1 MKLVVDASVAV
12 KWFLPEPS
20 REPDA
25 DRAATL
31 LRAVR
36 DGEVE
41 LLEPPH
47 WLAEVAAVLT
57 RLRPGIAAEAI
68 DLMDAMELETAAGAE
83 LYKRASHLAR
93 QLNQHLFDT
102 LYHALAL
109 ENDALLVTAD
119 DRYLRKA
126 GQLGNVVALDE
137 WAPPA
142 AAAAG

>member
-12 KWFLPEPS
+12 KWFLPDES

-36 DGEVE
+36 DGAVD
-41 LLEPPH
+41 LIEPPH
-47 WLAEVAAVLT
+47 WLAEVIAVLT
-57 RLRPGIAAEAI
+57 RLRPEIAAEAV
-68 DLMDAMELETAAGAE
+68 DLMDAMEIDTAVDAE
-83 LYKRASHLAR
+83 LYKRASRIAR
-93 QLNQHLFDT
+93 QLDQHLFDT

-109 ENDALLVTAD
+109 EHDAVLVTAD
-119 DRYLRKA
+119 GRYLRKA
-126 GQLGNVVALDE
+126 AQLGNVIALDE

-142 AAAAG
+142 APAAG